1 MYTVRGYALNI
12 VACTTHKEKRRSMI
26 LAWNQLIVLL
36 NLALYQ
42 VFSVDS
48 PLRTKLQIPNLFFD
62 RFICGLQSVR
72 NKDMYLLK

>member
-1 MYTVRGYALNI
+1 
-12 VACTTHKEKRRSMI
+12 MI

-62 RFICGLQSVR
+62 RFICGLHSVR
-72 NKDMYLLK
+72 KKDMYLLK

>member
-1 MYTVRGYALNI
+1 
-12 VACTTHKEKRRSMI
+12 MI
-26 LAWNQLIVLL
+26 HAWNQLIFLL